1 MLDGIK
7 RVDIILVIISCI
19 FTITFIILCIQG
31 KVEMTLELLSE
42 TEAKSRPAGKGREPP
57 QALPDP
63 LYVT

>member
-1 MLDGIK
+1 M
-7 RVDIILVIISCI
+7 
-19 FTITFIILCIQG
+19 LCIQG

-63 LYVT
+63 L